1 MNPTVTTVRPLANH
15 QLLLRFSNGEA
26 RVFDLSPYLELG
38 VFRRLRAISAFA
50 GARVVAGSV
59 EWQGGI
65 DLSYDT
71 LYLESR
77 PVADASVERAIE

>member
-1 MNPTVTTVRPLANH
+1 MNPTVTSVQPLAGH
-15 QLLLRFSNGEA
+15 RLLLRFANGEA

-38 VFRRLRAISAFA
+38 VFRKLRSASAFS

-59 EWQGGI
+59 EWPGGV

-77 PVADASVERAIE
+77 PVSEASVEQVVE